1 MRIALLVIHTNS
13 CADALHHCH
22 PATKLGAD
30 KEAAVAVR
38 AQPFRE
44 PMAAQGQDYYVQVQ
58 CSRAR
63 VSFSTPDLSS
73 GLAPAPCLTVP
84 ATVLDVSA
92 TVLESGAFH
101 PLGIVSMFL
110 WTVRP
115 SKLLRAED
123 HLVHNRA
130 FLGFVCT

>member
-1 MRIALLVIHTNS
+1 MRVGREDALHKGPPAENKANMRIALLVIHTNS

-38 AQPFRE
+38 AQPLRE

-63 VSFSTPDLSS
+63 VFFPH
-73 GLAPAPCLTVP
+73 LTC
-84 ATVLDVSA
+84 
-92 TVLESGAFH
+92 
-101 PLGIVSMFL
+101 
-110 WTVRP
+110 R
-115 SKLLRAED
+115 RAWPRI
-123 HLVHNRA
+123 LV
-130 FLGFVCT
+130 